1 MSNRKPL
8 LVGAVV
14 VVVVAVAAVV
24 TVVLVNQNSTP
35 AAQPCDIPQSVR
47 EQPASAKSAPGGG
60 GIQVEDTGFS
70 QVPQLTAGAVLRN
83 TSDHIAYRTKVAF
96 LPVVSIDGHP
106 PKPLQNSLMTTEI
119 PVLQPGEQIGIGRVL
134 GIGSTWRLTKID
146 IDLQTT
152 TWLAKGALGRFA
164 QTKDTVTDFTK
175 AGASPPTDVVHYTE
189 KSASCRPLVNRHSSV
204 VYRDASG
211 KIIGGDFAAPD
222 GKGNPGAGNL
232 QPVSSPSCTPGERKT
247 WIVPFTEIPKAAD
260 KQRTEVYSY
269 CDLNAPENDINA
281 QFG

>member
-8 LVGAVV
+8 LIGAVV

-35 AAQPCDIPQSVR
+35 VAQPCDIPQSVR
-47 EQPASAKSAPGGG
+47 EQPASAKTAPSGGG
-60 GIQVEDTGFS
+60 VEVVDSGFS
-70 QVPQLTAGAVLRN
+70 QVPEITMGAVLRN
-83 TSDHIAYRTKVAF
+83 TSDRIAYRTKVAF
-96 LPVVSIDGHP
+96 RPVISINGAA
-106 PKPLQNSLMTTEI
+106 PKPLGNSLMTTEI
-119 PVLQPGEQIGIGRVL
+119 PVLQPGEQIGIGRVF
-134 GIGSTWRLTKID
+134 GSNTTWHLTKVD
-146 IDLQTT
+146 IDLQNT

-164 QTKDTVTDFTK
+164 QAKDTVTDFTR
-175 AGASPPTDVVHYTE
+175 AGASPPNDVVHYTE
-189 KSASCRPLVNRHSSV
+189 KSASCRPLANRHSAV

-222 GKGNPGAGNL
+222 GKGNAGAGNL
-232 QPVSSPSCTPGERKT
+232 KPVSSPSCTPGERDT

-260 KQRTEVYSY
+260 KQRTEVSSY
-269 CDLNAPENDINA
+269 CDLNAPEKDINE